1 MFNCLF
7 VPECHDELM
16 PEDDYEDLKYDVDR
30 HQTDLHKLSK
40 RITAPRSDL
49 EVIVALDQTIVDR
62 AGNAA
67 YQPTPRPCSGPTRRL
82 ICRCKKSCRNK
93 HLTAYKGLELGLRRL
108 VIQIVQRVAVSAALT
123 RDCFPSNS

>member
-82 ICRCKKSCRNK
+82 IWRCKKIAGHRGFEN
-93 HLTAYKGLELGLRRL
+93 LTSGNSALEKRGG
-108 VIQIVQRVAVSAALT
+108 VMQVAQIRK
-123 RDCFPSNS
+123 